1 MGNGTL
7 KVPGPGN
14 RNFSGGIGTGIGKIW
29 YRKKY
34 RYRYRLKFWV
44 PSHTDVRTMYIV
56 HTLHYIEDW
65 GGMCDHVLMMLGVA
79 GGSGPVSTGSNII
92 ICI

>member
-1 MGNGTL
+1 MV
-7 KVPGPGN
+7 KAE
-14 RNFSGGIGTGIGKIW
+14 GGHMCCDADSSRWQPVLYQLFIEIG
-29 YRKKY
+29 
-34 RYRYRLKFWV
+34 V
-44 PSHTDVRTMYIV
+44 DVRTMYIV

>member
-1 MGNGTL
+1 MCCDADSSRWQPVL
-7 KVPGPGN
+7 YQLFVEI
-14 RNFSGGIGTGIGKIW
+14 R
-29 YRKKY
+29 
-34 RYRYRLKFWV
+34 V
-44 PSHTDVRTMYIV
+44 DV